1 MGFLVPMN
9 GAEKGAKSGVSLKL
23 RVDHSAACARRQC
36 WMYRASATEFTLK
49 RLKETRAAA
58 SCFRNYGPDSVH
70 SWLTAGAC
78 AFSGFFA
85 LAPLRSFGVLFVA
98 IMREFGANREE
109 ASWTLMMLGG
119 ARVLSGVLA
128 GPLAHRFTTRPVIL
142 FGSIIS
148 SGGVMLAYFATNMW
162 SLHLTLGIMHGFGS
176 GIVYAMCP
184 VLISE
189 HFIKYQAFATGVCF
203 AGSTLGSFV
212 FPKVLELLIAWYG
225 FQESMLLFGALILNA
240 TAFSLF
246 LRQPRWLRRC
256 STSEE
261 ALFFQGNCEENG
273 LPPSPYVIP
282 TCMDTGSTEKQPGP
296 RLHEPKRNATFL
308 QSGLE
313 VCKMPMF
320 YLVIY
325 SFVAFNLSYDCY
337 NSLFVDFAVDKGISQ
352 SSAVTMTSLSSLAD
366 LVGRLGLPIIADHQ
380 LIRRRTLMAMVLTLL
395 GVLYVGLP
403 WCSDYGTLFAL
414 ASVGAFLLGSGVVL
428 FPVVLIDCVGM
439 DRIAIATGML
449 TAVSASFSFAKPP
462 IIGLFRDSLGSY
474 NLLFI
479 ACGSVAVS
487 TSLAWIVVDLVKRK
501 RHNKWTLDT
510 VLRNTE
516 TGSYPERFFYYSR
529 PVYIGDGQFVE
540 RRRSRK
546 PSVLTVLY

>member
-1 MGFLVPMN
+1 MRCP
-9 GAEKGAKSGVSLKL
+9 ASG
-23 RVDHSAACARRQC
+23 
-36 WMYRASATEFTLK
+36 TEFTLK
-49 RLKETRAAA
+49 CLKETRAAA

-78 AFSGFFA
+78 ALSGFFA

-98 IMREFGANREE
+98 IMQEFGANREE

-128 GPLAHRFTTRPVIL
+128 GPLAHRFTARPVIL
-142 FGSIIS
+142 LGTIIS

-162 SLHLTLGIMHGFGS
+162 SLHLTLGMMHGFGS

-212 FPKVLELLIAWYG
+212 FPKLLELLIDQYG
-225 FQESMLLFGALILNA
+225 FQESMLLFGVLILNA
-240 TAFSLF
+240 AAFSLF

-256 STSEE
+256 SSSEE
-261 ALFFQGNCEENG
+261 ALFSQANSEENG
-273 LPPSPYVIP
+273 LPPCPYVIP
-282 TCMDTGSTEKQPGP
+282 TGKDKGSTEKQPGAALGP
-296 RLHEPKRNATFL
+296 CPYLPEPKKNTTFL
-308 QSGLE
+308 QSGIE
-313 VCKMPMF
+313 VFKIPKF

-337 NSLFVDFAVDKGISQ
+337 SSLLVDFAVDKGIPQ
-352 SSAVTMTSLSSLAD
+352 SKAVTMTSLSSLAD
-366 LVGRLGLPIIADHQ
+366 LVGRLGLPIVADRQ
-380 LIRRRTLMAMVLTLL
+380 LIRRRTLMAMVLALL
-395 GVLYVGLP
+395 GALYVVLP
-403 WCSDYGTLFAL
+403 WCIDYWTLFAL
-414 ASVGAFLLGSGVVL
+414 SSAVAFLLGSGVVL

-439 DRIAIATGML
+439 DRIAMATGML
-449 TAVSASFSFAKPP
+449 TAVSSSFSFAKPP
-462 IIGLFRDSLGSY
+462 LIGFFRDTLGAY
-474 NLLFI
+474 DLLFI

-487 TSLAWIVVDLVKRK
+487 TSLAWMVVNLAKRK
-501 RHNKWTLDT
+501 RHNKWTLDS

-516 TGSYPERFFYYSR
+516 DGIAALYYTR
-529 PVYIGDGQFVE
+529 PISIGDGQFVE
-540 RRRSRK
+540 RRSRRS
-546 PSVLTVLY
+546 SVLTVLY